1 MKNYILI
8 FFLLTQVLFSDQ
20 ITKLIPTYE
29 KTFSLLKSI
38 DSSAIIMG
46 SGKKDVYVFVDPLC
60 HFSRK
65 FISKV
70 TKNDLMLK
78 KYKYHIYLY
87 EIPRLHSQE
96 EINYVYN
103 SKNPLNVLLDI
114 MLNDKKLNY
123 LFSPKPHNREKVRE
137 IKNIAKQI
145 NVNKRPFI
153 IISQEAKK

>member
-1 MKNYILI
+1 MKKYILI
-8 FFLLTQVLFSDQ
+8 LFLLTQYLLAIQDNTTV
-20 ITKLIPTYE
+20 PTYK
-29 KTFSLLKSI
+29 KTLSLLKTL
-38 DSSAIIMG
+38 DSQAIIMG
-46 SGKKDVYVFVDPLC
+46 SGKKDIYVFVDPLC

-87 EIPRLHSQE
+87 GIARLHSQE
-96 EINYVYN
+96 EINYIYDA
-103 SKNPLNVLLDI
+103 KNQLNVLLDI
-114 MLNDKKLNY
+114 MLNDKKFDY
-123 LFSPKPHNREKVRE
+123 LLTPTAYNQEKVRE

-153 IISQEAKK
+153 VISQEIKN